1 MQEDS
6 GRARDAE
13 AVRTGALEEEAME
26 ITAVREDG
34 AAMQQA
40 ATEHTRASNG

>member
-13 AVRTGALEEEAME
+13 AVRIGALEEEGME
-26 ITAVREDG
+26 ITAARADG
-34 AAMQQA
+34 AAMQRA
-40 ATEHTRASNG
+40 ATEHIRASNG